1 MATQPSGDKLPINTI
16 SDRLIMTKT
25 FLQYVAKDLLAK
37 HPDGLARVAVV
48 FPNKR
53 ASLFLNRA
61 LAETAR
67 QAAKAEGHAVAP
79 LWSPAYITISELFR
93 HHSSLTVPQ
102 DIDLVFTL
110 YQSYCT
116 ATGQKPNDDD
126 NNNIGHFYGWGQKLL
141 ADFDDVD
148 KNMAPV
154 DKLFRYVEAYEDLG
168 PDFADLSE
176 EQRRSIS
183 DFFHLLNTNP
193 TDLKQ
198 RFVELW
204 KQMPAIYQ
212 QFHKDLESRSLAY
225 EGMLYRSVVE
235 NENIEFQFDEYV
247 FIGFNLLQ
255 KVEQE
260 LFRRL
265 KKAGKARFYWDY
277 DEQYLRRFNGDAT
290 GMESHAYSDAGRYI
304 GRYLDEFPNELSVN
318 RLSDGLNYDEIYR
331 QMAQP
336 KDITYATAKTET
348 AQATYIAE
356 WLQGGKGGRFQT
368 SASHSNDCRMP
379 KDPCQAVRT
388 AIVLAD
394 ESLLPQVIHSL
405 PKDIGEVNITTG
417 YPLRECPVSSFVN
430 ALLDLQQTGHGK
442 GNDWYRA
449 KQTKHVLRHPLA
461 RYIYDRADDVAK
473 EIDLQARFY
482 KNYIPEGS
490 DYDGLRLLFSPS
502 QNPDGSSDLIGW
514 LCDILQ
520 IIGRHCA
527 ADKDP
532 LLQESV
538 YRMFTLMNRLHQL
551 ITIKDQPGIIND
563 KKISTSAITAPQP
576 VTMAMARRLINQLI
590 QSTTVPFHGEP
601 ARGIQIMG
609 VLETRNLDFDHVL
622 LLSCTEGN
630 LPKGVDDSSL
640 IPHTLRKVYG
650 LTTVENKVAIYA
662 YYFYS
667 LMQRATDI
675 TITYN
680 DATDD
685 GHKGEMSRF
694 MLQWLID
701 YPNARCIVLE
711 AGQKVKPSSHPT
723 IAKSDRPFNCPDKT
737 ILDVLRE
744 KEKLSPT
751 AINRYLRCP
760 LQFYFESVC
769 GLKQPEEEEDEI
781 DARHFGTIFHKAAE
795 LIYDHLSNH
804 YQQEITAENINA
816 LLKNSNSRQQN
827 NSLTIRYFINRAF
840 EDAFFNPKKKS
851 ADESILKSRNSQQTA
866 NSEPAYSGLQLINA
880 KVIERYLTFLLQLDS
895 QNAPFRILSL
905 ENSYEHS
912 YEVGGCRTTPI
923 KLHGY
928 IDRLDSYQDDNGNTI
943 VRIVDYKTGAPYKDS
958 LGDVADI
965 FIPKNID
972 KHSNYYLQTFL
983 YSYIWYDSMKERKA
997 NSQSAQTEKVIK
1009 TGKND
1014 KGICPDDI
1022 KLRPALLFIRSANQ
1036 KEYNPVLQLKEQTDV
1051 MKNGKPKM
1059 ESRPIDN
1066 ILTLRQD
1073 FDNGLHKLLAEEI
1086 FNPNVSFTPT
1096 DDTKR
1101 CDNCPYAAICR

>member
-1 MATQPSGDKLPINTI
+1 MAE
-16 SDRLIMTKT
+16 
-25 FLQYVAKDLLAK
+25 DLLAK

-67 QAAKAEGHAVAP
+67 QTAKAEGHTAAP

-93 HHSSLTVPQ
+93 HHSPLTVPQ

-116 ATGQKPNDDD
+116 ATGQKPNDDG
-126 NNNIGHFYGWGQKLL
+126 NNNIGHFYGWGQKIL

-168 PDFADLSE
+168 PDFADLSD

-212 QFHKDLESRSLAY
+212 QFHKDLISRGMAY

-277 DEQYLRRFNGDAT
+277 DEQYLRRYNSDLTAGV
-290 GMESHAYSDAGRYI
+290 ESHSYSDAGRYI
-304 GRYLDEFPNELSVN
+304 GRYITEFTNELSAN
-318 RLSDGLNYDEIYR
+318 RLSEGLNYDEIYR
-331 QMAQP
+331 QMSQP

-348 AQATYIAE
+348 AQAAYITE
-356 WLQGGKGGRFQT
+356 WLQGGQDGTLQT
-368 SASHSNDCRMP
+368 SASPADGFRMP
-379 KDPCQAVRT
+379 KDPFQAVRT

-430 ALLDLQQTGHGK
+430 ALLDLQQTGHNK
-442 GNDWYRA
+442 GEGWYRA
-449 KQTKHVLRHPLA
+449 KQTRHMLRHPLA
-461 RYIYDRADDVAK
+461 RYVYSRAGDVAK

-482 KNYIPEGS
+482 KSHIPEGS
-490 DYDGLRLLFSPS
+490 SYDGLRLLFPPS
-502 QNPDGSSDLIGW
+502 QQEACGSSDLIGW

-520 IIGRHCA
+520 IVGRHCA

-551 ITIKDQPGIIND
+551 ITIYDPMETTHDQPCPAATTTG
-563 KKISTSAITAPQP
+563 PQP

-622 LLSCTEGN
+622 LLSSTEGN

-701 YPNARCIVLE
+701 HPDIRRIVLE

-723 IAKSDRPFNCPDKT
+723 IAKSGRPFNNPDKT
-737 ILDVLRE
+737 ILNVLKE

-769 GLKQPEEEEDEI
+769 GLRQPDEEEDEI
-781 DARHFGTIFHKAAE
+781 DARHFGSIFHKAAE
-795 LIYDHLSNH
+795 LIYNHLSDH

-816 LLKNSNSRQQN
+816 LLKDSNSKQQ
-827 NSLTIRYFINRAF
+827 SDRFTIRYFINRAF
-840 EDAFFNPKKKS
+840 EDTFFNPKKNTAEAAKP
-851 ADESILKSRNSQQTA
+851 ILKSSNSQQTTG
-866 NSEPAYSGLQLINA
+866 SEPAYSGLQLINA
-880 KVIERYLTFLLQLDS
+880 KVIERYLTFLLQLDC
-895 QNAPFRILSL
+895 QHTPFRILSL

-912 YEVGGCRTTPI
+912 YEVGGCRETPI
-923 KLHGY
+923 MLHGY
-928 IDRLDSYQDDNGNTI
+928 IDRLDSYRDEDGNTV
-943 VRIVDYKTGAPYKDS
+943 VRIVDYKTGAPYKES
-958 LGDVADI
+958 LGEVSDI
-965 FIPKNID
+965 FNPKNID
-972 KHSNYYLQTFL
+972 KHSDYYLQTFL
-983 YSYIWYDSMKERKA
+983 YSYILYDNMKEGKVPHL
-997 NSQSAQTEKVIK
+997 SAQTGAVTEA
-1009 TGKND
+1009 D
-1014 KGICPDDI
+1014 AI

-1036 KEYNPVLQLKEQTDV
+1036 KGYDPVLQLKEQTGV

-1066 ILTLRQD
+1066 VLSLRND

-1086 FNPNVSFTPT
+1086 FNPDVPFTPT
-1096 DDTKR
+1096 HDGKR